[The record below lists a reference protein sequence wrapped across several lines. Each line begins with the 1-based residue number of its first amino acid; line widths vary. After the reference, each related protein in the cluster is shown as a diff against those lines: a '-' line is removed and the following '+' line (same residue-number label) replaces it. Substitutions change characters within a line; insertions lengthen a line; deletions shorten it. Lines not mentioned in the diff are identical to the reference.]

1 MPTLTLYRYRFV
13 RTVADGRLFAYGY
26 DRATADVR
34 IVELAEFD
42 SSTMTG
48 TATDGRSIA
57 FEGRPARDMNADWL
71 WFDYCRDNS
80 VGASTDATP
89 WQRVFD

>member
-1 MPTLTLYRYRFV
+1 MTPLTLYRYRLA
-13 RTVADGRLFAYGY
+13 RTATGTLYVYGY

-34 IVELAEFD
+34 IVELAQFNGD
-42 SSTMTG
+42 AMTG
-48 TATDGRSIA
+48 ATKDGRCVVL
-57 FEGRPARDMNADWL
+57 EGRPARDMHADWL

-89 WQRVFD
+89 WQRTFD